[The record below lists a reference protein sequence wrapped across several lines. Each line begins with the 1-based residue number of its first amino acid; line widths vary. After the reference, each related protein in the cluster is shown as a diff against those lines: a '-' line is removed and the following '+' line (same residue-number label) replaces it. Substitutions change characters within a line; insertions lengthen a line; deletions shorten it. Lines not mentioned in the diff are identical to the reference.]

1 MSLSVVPTQTVA
13 VMDPKVRINS
23 KRVYAVLKGSS
34 VNSWQ
39 VFPATTINNS
49 QIQITCNPP
58 NRDIIIN
65 RKCYLRATF
74 TLTFTGTGNPLLR
87 MDGADAP
94 RAYGLAQCISSLQM
108 TVNNDT
114 ISQAPLYQYFPAL
127 LHYHN
132 KVETRR
138 EEYSM
143 TPSMLDQSQEYNP
156 LFQTVRSPL
165 RGYRDSVS
173 AGDEGRAGFPMIIN
187 NGNNTATV
195 QLTITEP
202 VWLSPFL
209 FGEGEASGLVG
220 VQNMSFSA
228 TLGNLQRLWSHDAT
242 NGNSLSALSVS
253 LDSAA
258 LLFNYMTPNPIEPI
272 PRAISYPYFNIVSYP
287 TKYGSA
293 VSAGSSVSIVMS
305 NVQLTSIP
313 RRCYIFARDDDAI
326 YQANGGYT
334 YSDSFLSLSGSAN
347 PVRVSWNNNQ
357 FLAGASIQDLYE
369 LAVKNGCS
377 ISYPSWVGALT
388 GANFSGTS
396 SVSTG
401 IGSVLCLEFGTDIG
415 LNPTEAPGLL
425 GNYQFSLTADFKNI
439 SQRSITPTL
448 YVVMVY
454 EGVFNCIDGSCS
466 HSIGVLTQKDVLEAP
481 VDPNMTYKQ
490 VENVYGGDFWGDLWS
505 GVKEGAK
512 VLKDVGEAALPYAP
526 MLLGAGPS
534 YSGGVGVAG
543 GKKKG
548 RKGGVLLGAG
558 MASRRD
564 LMSRL
569 H

>member
-1 MSLSVVPTQTVA
+1 MSLSAVPTQMVG
-13 VMDPKVRINS
+13 VLDPKVRVNS

-74 TLTFTGTGNPLLR
+74 TLTFTGVGNPLLR

-94 RAYGLAQCISSLQM
+94 RAYGLAQSISSLQM

-114 ISQAPLYQYFPAL
+114 ITQAPLYQYFPAL

-143 TPSMLDQSQEYNP
+143 TPSMLDQSQEYSS

-173 AGDEGRAGFPMIIN
+173 AGDESRAGFPMVIN

-202 VWLSPFL
+202 IWLSPFL
-209 FGEGEASGLVG
+209 FGEDEGSGLVG

-228 TLGNLQRLWSHDAT
+228 TLGNLQRLWSHDAV
-242 NGNSLSALSVS
+242 NGNNITALSVS
-253 LDSAA
+253 LNSAS
-258 LLFNYMTPNPIEPI
+258 LLFNYMTPNPLEPI

-287 TKYGSA
+287 TKSNA
-293 VSAGSSVSIVMS
+293 VIPAGSSVTLQMS

-313 RRCYIFARDDDAI
+313 RRMYIFARDDDSV
-326 YQANGGYT
+326 YQNDGGYA
-334 YSDSFLSLSGSAN
+334 YSDSFLSLSGSGN
-347 PVRVSWNNNQ
+347 PLRVSWNNNQ
-357 FLAGASIQDLYE
+357 FLSGASVQDLYK

-388 GANFSGTS
+388 GANFAGTA

-401 IGSVLCLEFGTDIG
+401 VGSVLCLEFGTDIG
-415 LNPTEAPGLL
+415 LNPTESAGLL
-425 GNYQFSLTADFKNI
+425 GNFQISLAGDFKNI
-439 SQRSITPTL
+439 SQRNITPTL

-454 EGVFNCIDGSCS
+454 EGVFNCIDGACS

-481 VDPNMTYKQ
+481 LDSGVSYKQ
-490 VENVYGGDFWGDLWS
+490 VENVYGGGWWDDFTGGLEK
-505 GVKEGAK
+505 GFKTVANIGEK
-512 VLKDVGEAALPYAP
+512 VLPYAP
-526 MLLGAGPS
+526 LLLGAGGSGAQS
-534 YSGGVGVAG
+534 YSGG
-543 GKKKG
+543 KKRG
-548 RKGGVLLGAG
+548 RKGGVLLGGA
-558 MASRRD
+558 MADRKA
-564 LMSRL
+564 LMKRL